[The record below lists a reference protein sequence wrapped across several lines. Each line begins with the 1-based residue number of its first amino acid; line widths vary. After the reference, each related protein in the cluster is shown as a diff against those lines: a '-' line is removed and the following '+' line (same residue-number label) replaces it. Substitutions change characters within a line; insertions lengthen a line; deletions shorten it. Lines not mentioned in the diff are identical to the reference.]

1 MDKEVNAFI
10 PYKDEVAFDSICIS
24 NGLRHDIPSSTECNS
39 YYSCVQ
45 LLHGRGDSLNFE
57 IKKLQKEKN
66 ENDSLNQVIGKLTVN
81 IDNLKK
87 ENNKL
92 KSANKQ
98 FSRQKKDK
106 QLCQSKDST
115 QFKVTVDS
123 LNKVIDTLE
132 VQKDTLGDRIDTLN
146 GQIRDLSKIE
156 QQNTMLH
163 DSIKSL
169 DSTIERLKTDLGK
182 AQEPKN
188 LPDYIGMYFNSV
200 PFCGVLIALIIAIT
214 VISLKRGL
222 TFSKG
227 NTSICIGEK
236 KRTRT
241 KKAD

>member
-10 PYKDEVAFDSICIS
+10 PYRDEVAFDSICIS

-39 YYSCVQ
+39 YYSCLQ
-45 LLHGRGDSLNFE
+45 LLHGRGDSLNVE
-57 IKKLQKEKN
+57 IKNLQNEKN
-66 ENDSLNQVIGKLTVN
+66 KNDSLNQVIGTLNAN
-81 IDNLKK
+81 IASLKQ

-92 KSANKQ
+92 RNANKKLV
-98 FSRQKKDK
+98 RQEKGK

-132 VQKDTLGDRIDTLN
+132 VQKDSLEEI
-146 GQIRDLSKIE
+146 KK
-156 QQNTMLH
+156 QNNTLH

-169 DSTIERLKTDLGK
+169 DSTINKLTTNLGK

-188 LPDYIGMYFNSV
+188 LPDYIGMYVSSV

>member
-45 LLHGRGDSLNFE
+45 LLHGRGDSLNVE
-57 IKKLQKEKN
+57 IKNLQNEKN
-66 ENDSLNQVIGKLTVN
+66 KNDSLNQVIGKLTVN

-156 QQNTMLH
+156 RQNT
-163 DSIKSL
+163 DSI
-169 DSTIERLKTDLGK
+169 RDLGDTIRSLK
-182 AQEPKN
+182 NRLETAQKPKSI
-188 LPDYIGMYFNSV
+188 PGEMVQSG
-200 PFCGVLIALIIAIT
+200 PFCGVLIALIIAVTLIA
-214 VISLKRGL
+214 LRRGL
-222 TFSKG
+222 SFTKG
-227 NTSICIGEK
+227 NTSICIGQQRSK
-236 KRTRT
+236 K
-241 KKAD
+241 KKEV

>member
-45 LLHGRGDSLNFE
+45 LLHGRGDSLNVE
-57 IKKLQKEKN
+57 IKNLQNEKN
-66 ENDSLNQVIGKLTVN
+66 KNDSLNQVIGKLTVN

-163 DSIKSL
+163 DSIRDLGDTIKSL
-169 DSTIERLKTDLGK
+169 KSRLET
-182 AQEPKN
+182 AQKPKSI
-188 LPDYIGMYFNSV
+188 PGEMVQSG
-200 PFCGVLIALIIAIT
+200 PFCGVLIALIIAVTLIA
-214 VISLKRGL
+214 LRRG
-222 TFSKG
+222 FSFTKG
-227 NTSICIGEK
+227 NTSICVGQQRSK
-236 KRTRT
+236 K
-241 KKAD
+241 KKEV

>member
-45 LLHGRGDSLNFE
+45 LLHGRGDSLNVE
-57 IKKLQKEKN
+57 IKNLQNEKN
-66 ENDSLNQVIGKLTVN
+66 KNDSLNQVIGKLTVN

-156 QQNTMLH
+156 QQNT
-163 DSIKSL
+163 DSIRDL
-169 DSTIERLKTDLGK
+169 GDTIERLKTDLGK

-188 LPDYIGMYFNSV
+188 LPDYIGVYFNSV

-241 KKAD
+241 KKVD